1 MSTPDKQGLQPS
13 GYPSAFDSFS
23 DEAPAASAF
32 GAPAT
37 LPGVLT
43 PDSAQVPAVAFV
55 QQSEEETTES
65 TAFSMDSAENHSG
78 SLPAL
83 QGTTAAQGRSRS
95 MYTSAFPAITP
106 EQIADPVLRAKFSGA
121 SARSSSSAETS
132 QNAFGTASL
141 DSATT
146 SLQPTVY
153 PSASP
158 QTASIPLPE
167 YKPKQAGN
175 RSRLGQSLRSFVSSQ
190 QNLTQPLRGVASVAQ
205 RQFTLSAQKRH
216 EQYVQEKE
224 QAREVLNFTVRLA
237 ETMFHFGADARDVD
251 SAIVAICAS
260 YGLED
265 VEVNVTNQSVIVN
278 YVSDPDYTDT
288 KVISL
293 EGSESRER
301 FSHTVVRVVRTR
313 SDNYS
318 SLTAIYGLIHSI
330 TEKGL
335 SRTQAE
341 RRLKEINRSKKLYS
355 PLGIHCAE
363 LLMIGAFTFGVGGSW
378 RAALVAVIVAVVAL
392 TGMHFASKMSLPEF
406 FMMAIGSGIITT
418 GALWVGSEGSLAQ
431 NMGFYVSSPHV
442 VAAGLLLLLPT
453 SMMVSAAQ
461 DALTGY
467 PLTAAGKF
475 VATGLDFLG
484 LVVGIAMALTVMSYF
499 DAATLDVQQAVF
511 NPPPVWLSIAGMVLG
526 SVAAAAT
533 AQGTV
538 TNMLWIVAV
547 SGAGQLVY
555 YGTGAL
561 IQPAPTTFTTAF
573 AAFVVGALSAYIA
586 YKSHAPQISF
596 YVPGFLFLLPGL
608 SIFRGLYSVVIDPS
622 PIAGMSNLVGA
633 FSTIIA
639 MASGVVL
646 GSYMV
651 HYLLDKVVRA
661 TKEVAPN

>member
-1 MSTPDKQGLQPS
+1 MSTPNKQGLQPT

-23 DEAPAASAF
+23 DETPAASAF

-37 LPGVLT
+37 LPGGLT
-43 PDSAQVPAVAFV
+43 PDSAQVPAAFV
-55 QQSEEETTES
+55 QQSEEESSES
-65 TAFSMDSAENHSG
+65 TAFSMDSAEDHSG
-78 SLPAL
+78 SSPVL
-83 QGTTAAQGRSRS
+83 QEATVAQGRSRS
-95 MYTSAFPAITP
+95 IYTSAFPAITP
-106 EQIADPVLRAKFSGA
+106 DQIADPALRAKFSGA
-121 SARSSSSAETS
+121 PAMSSASAETS
-132 QNAFGTASL
+132 QNAFGTPSL

-190 QNLTQPLRGVASVAQ
+190 QNFTQPLRGVASVAQ
-205 RQFTLSAQKRH
+205 RQFTLSAHKRH

-237 ETMFHFGADARDVD
+237 ETMFHFGADTRDVD

-260 YGLED
+260 YGLD
-265 VEVNVTNQSVIVN
+265 NVEVNVTNQSVIVN
-278 YVSDPDYTDT
+278 YVSDPEHTDT
-288 KVISL
+288 AQIAV
-293 EGSESRER
+293 EANGTRER

-313 SDNYS
+313 SENYS

-335 SRTQAE
+335 SRHQAE
-341 RRLKEINRSKKLYS
+341 RRLKEINRSRKLYS
-355 PLGIHCAE
+355 PLVINCAE
-363 LLMIGAFTFGVGGSW
+363 LLTIGGFTLGLGGSW
-378 RAALVAVIVAVVAL
+378 RAALAAVVIAVVAV
-392 TGMHFASKMSLPEF
+392 TGMSIASKMSLPSF
-406 FMMAIGSGIITT
+406 FMMAIGSGIITA
-418 GALWVGSEGSLAQ
+418 GALWVGSQGSLAQ
-431 NMGFYVSSPHV
+431 NVGFYVSSPHV
-442 VAAGLLLLLPT
+442 VAGGLLLLLPT
-453 SMMVSAAQ
+453 STMVSSAQ

-475 VATGLDFLG
+475 VTTALDFLG

-511 NPPPVWLSIAGMVLG
+511 DPPPIWLSLAALG
-526 SVAAAAT
+526 VGSMAAVAVS
-533 AQGTV
+533 QGTV
-538 TNMLWIVAV
+538 ANMLWVLIVF
-547 SGAGQLVY
+547 GAGQMIY
-555 YGTGAL
+555 YGFSAL
-561 IQPAPTTFTTAF
+561 THTTPNTFNTAF

-586 YKSHAPQISF
+586 FKTHAPQISF